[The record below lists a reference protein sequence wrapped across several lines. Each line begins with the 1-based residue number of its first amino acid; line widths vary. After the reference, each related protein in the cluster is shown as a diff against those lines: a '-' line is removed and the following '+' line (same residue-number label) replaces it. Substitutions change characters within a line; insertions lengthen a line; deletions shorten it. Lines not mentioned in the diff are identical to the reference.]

1 MHVEVHTSEIQHLT
15 CTADSISSVAKVT
28 GAGVT
33 PLCVSALC
41 PLMTVVEVITLTFIN
56 VCMKVERVPY
66 KVSVQPTGYLKDI
79 ICYFHY

>member
-1 MHVEVHTSEIQHLT
+1 MHVKVHTSEIQHLT

-41 PLMTVVEVITLTFIN
+41 PLMTVVEVINLTLI
-56 VCMKVERVPY
+56 
-66 KVSVQPTGYLKDI
+66 DI
-79 ICYFHY
+79 CIKKKKIL